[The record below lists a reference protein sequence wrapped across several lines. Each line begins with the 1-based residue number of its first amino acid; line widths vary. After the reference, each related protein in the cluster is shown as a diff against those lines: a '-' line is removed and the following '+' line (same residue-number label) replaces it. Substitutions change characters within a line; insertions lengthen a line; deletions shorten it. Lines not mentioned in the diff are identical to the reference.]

1 MDRLRRGRAVA
12 PQLRVAFPGVQ
23 QLRLELKFE
32 GPTTNIPAPQSYVL
46 HPPARAFF
54 EFPCPYADCD
64 GHFDLSEAVS
74 VALADR
80 PPKAEG
86 ALICA
91 GQRPDRRTL
100 RTPCEL
106 HLNYEI
112 TVTY

>member
-1 MDRLRRGRAVA
+1 MDRLRRDRAAA

-32 GPTTNIPAPQSYVL
+32 GPTANLPAPQSHLL

-64 GHFDLSEAVS
+64 GHFNLSETVS

-80 PPKAEG
+80 LPRAHGVLVCP
-86 ALICA
+86 
-91 GQRPDRRTL
+91 GQRPDRRAS

-106 HLNYEI
+106 HLEYEL

>member
-1 MDRLRRGRAVA
+1 MDRLRRDRGAA
-12 PQLRVAFPGVQ
+12 PQLRVAFPAVQ

-32 GPTTNIPAPQSYVL
+32 GPTTNIPAPQSHVL

-64 GHFDLSEAVS
+64 GHFDLSEVVT
-74 VALADR
+74 VALTDR
-80 PPKAEG
+80 LPKAEG
-86 ALICA
+86 VLVCP
-91 GQRPDRRTL
+91 GQRPDRRTS

-106 HLNYEI
+106 RLNYEF